1 MVGGLSIQGKQKRPD
16 ESFVG
21 IFHLPM
27 QNCPKT
33 ESRICS
39 TSTAPI
45 TSPTARNASFR
56 SAARYSGDS
65 RWLIAARARSP
76 DSNARRRQSRWR
88 VLIATALSGLRFCWA
103 MRVADDHPVV
113 AEKPVEQTR
122 FTCIRGPVNHHP
134 HAFAQD
140 PALIGGGEQRGNSIA
155 NRIEP

>member
-1 MVGGLSIQGKQKRPD
+1 MRRLWRIAIRDV
-16 ESFVG
+16 
-21 IFHLPM
+21 
-27 QNCPKT
+27 KT
-33 ESRICS
+33 EVRQLQRFLS
-39 TSTAPI
+39 T
-45 TSPTARNASFR
+45 RNSFALDAVGRRSQPGGIEQPDRHAAQVYRLFDGVAS
-56 SAARYSGDS
+56 G
-65 RWLIAARARSP
+65 
-76 DSNARRRQSRWR
+76 
-88 VLIATALSGLRFCWA
+88 A